1 MTDTA
6 TEPSHGRA
14 IAEIARRLRGV
25 EFGTG
30 NLAALRR
37 HDPPTVLRQSAFHR
51 LVAPFP
57 EEWFLGED
65 SCIRWA
71 TLVHAMAIGAKAG
84 ERVPDGDA
92 GEAFA
97 RAKLSEARFTRL
109 LAARDAAFRDQV
121 VLVARFMHARDIG
134 FSWRRLGKLVLLEGW
149 REGSAD
155 RLRFELARGY
165 YRPVYEQAQEKPTDE
180 PQAA

>member
-1 MTDTA
+1 MTETA
-6 TEPSHGRA
+6 TDWTYGRA
-14 IAEIARRLRGV
+14 IADIARRLRGA

-30 NLAALRR
+30 NLASLRR
-37 HDPPTVLRQSAFHR
+37 HDAQTVLRQSAFHR
-51 LVAPFP
+51 LVAEFP
-57 EEWFLGED
+57 DEWFLGED
-65 SCIRWA
+65 SRIRWA
-71 TLVHAMAIGAKAG
+71 TLVHAMAIGAKPG

-109 LAARDAAFRDQV
+109 LAARDAAFRDQL
-121 VLVARFMHARDIG
+121 VLVARFMHAHDIG
-134 FSWRRLGKLVLLEGW
+134 FSWRRLGKLVLHEGR
-149 REGSAD
+149 REDSAD

-165 YRPVYEQAQEKPTDE
+165 YRPLYDRARETTADA

>member
-6 TEPSHGRA
+6 TEPTYGSA
-14 IAEIARRLRGV
+14 IAEIARRLRVV

-30 NLAALRR
+30 ALAALRR
-37 HDPPTVLRQSAFHR
+37 HDPQAVLRQSAFHR
-51 LVAPFP
+51 LVAAFP
-57 EEWFLGED
+57 DRWFQADGAR
-65 SCIRWA
+65 IRWA

-84 ERVPDGDA
+84 DSPPDGDA

-97 RAKLSEARFTRL
+97 RAGLSEARFTRL
-109 LAARDAAFRDQV
+109 LAARDAAFRDQL
-121 VLVARFMHARDIG
+121 VLVARFMHAHDIG
-134 FSWRRLGKLVLLEGW
+134 FSWRRLGRLVLDEGR
-149 REGSAD
+149 REDSAD

-165 YRPVYEQAQEKPTDE
+165 YRALNERSRKTPADA